1 VKLKTVRLVAIE
13 SSLKHFP
20 IDLYLW
26 NECKIRTFVIKIKYI
41 SFFLHFGSPY
51 TFTILFTSLGCV
63 IKRPILQT
71 SRIRGITHINIWN

>member
-41 SFFLHFGSPY
+41 SFFLQQEMAKERQIRPGN
-51 TFTILFTSLGCV
+51 LKLLCTSAG
-63 IKRPILQT
+63 
-71 SRIRGITHINIWN
+71 